1 MMWVANSLNTKQRE
15 RVNFG
20 QNDDGNSASLK
31 LPLYAL
37 PCYNTWGQGLTLTSS
52 QTPYIMLLSYPFY
65 VVSFIQS
72 F

>member
-1 MMWVANSLNTKQRE
+1 MFLVPKNRREKREASPMMWVANSLNPKQRE

-37 PCYNTWGQGLTLTSS
+37 PFTILGGR
-52 QTPYIMLLSYPFY
+52 
-65 VVSFIQS
+65 V
-72 F
+72 